1 MAPTRGGETVKGW
14 LLPLTVLLATC
25 LAADVLVADEAGA
38 DDADATEF
46 RSLDQQVQS
55 LKKEV
60 LDLNRELF
68 LLEEDLLF
76 PANSQVA
83 MYVSL
88 DTGTFFDLES
98 VTVEM
103 NGKEVAN
110 YLYTER
116 EAEALRRG
124 GVHRIHVGNVKVGE
138 HELVAFFS
146 GRGPHG
152 RDYRRGADLVFEKG
166 IGAKYMELMIS
177 DREHKQQPEFV
188 ITEWE

>member
-1 MAPTRGGETVKGW
+1 MKAGF
-14 LLPLTVLLATC
+14 LPLTLLLATC
-25 LAADVLVADEAGA
+25 LAADVLVADEAGS
-38 DDADATEF
+38 DDADAKEF
-46 RSLDQQVQS
+46 RSLDQQTQS

-83 MYVSL
+83 MYVSV

-138 HELVAFFS
+138 HELIAFFS

>member
-1 MAPTRGGETVKGW
+1 MKGW
-14 LLPLTVLLATC
+14 LLPLVLLAAGVHADT
-25 LAADVLVADEAGA
+25 AATGTTGA
-38 DDADATEF
+38 DDTDAQEF

-55 LKKEV
+55 LKKDV

-88 DTGTFFDLES
+88 DVGTFFDVES
-98 VTVEM
+98 VTLEL

-177 DREHKQQPEFV
+177 DRTHKQQPEFV

>member
-1 MAPTRGGETVKGW
+1 VRR
-14 LLPLTVLLATC
+14 LLFPLLLLVITGINAHVLSAD
-25 LAADVLVADEAGA
+25 AADAANSGNVGNAEDEQ
-38 DDADATEF
+38 EF

-83 MYVSL
+83 MFVSL
-88 DTGTFFDLES
+88 DVGIFFDVES
-98 VTVEM
+98 VSLEV

-124 GVHRIHVGNVKVGE
+124 GVHRIHVGNLQLGE

-146 GRGPHG
+146 GKGPHG
-152 RDYRRGADLVFEKG
+152 RDYRRGADLVFDKG
-166 IGAKYMELMIS
+166 IGAKYMELKIS
-177 DREHKQQPEFV
+177 DRKHKQQPEFV
-188 ITEWE
+188 VTEWE

>member
-1 MAPTRGGETVKGW
+1 VRR
-14 LLPLTVLLATC
+14 LLFPLLLLVITGINAHVLSAD
-25 LAADVLVADEAGA
+25 AADAANSGNVGNSEDEQ
-38 DDADATEF
+38 EF

-83 MYVSL
+83 MFVSL
-88 DTGTFFDLES
+88 DVGIFFDVES
-98 VTVEM
+98 VSLEV

-124 GVHRIHVGNVKVGE
+124 GVHRIHVGNLKVGE

-146 GRGPHG
+146 GKGPHG
-152 RDYRRGADLVFEKG
+152 RDYRRGADLVFDKG
-166 IGAKYMELMIS
+166 IGAKYMELKIS
-177 DREHKQQPEFV
+177 DRKHKQQPEFV
-188 ITEWE
+188 VTEWE

>member
-1 MAPTRGGETVKGW
+1 VKR
-14 LLPLTVLLATC
+14 LLFPLLLLVITGINAQVLSAGAAGDVRADDQ
-25 LAADVLVADEAGA
+25 AADEE
-38 DDADATEF
+38 EF
-46 RSLDQQVQS
+46 RALDQQVQS

-83 MYVSL
+83 MFVSL
-88 DTGTFFDLES
+88 DVGTFFDVES
-98 VTVEM
+98 VSLEL
-103 NGKEVAN
+103 NGKEVAH

-124 GVHRIHVGNVKVGE
+124 GVHRIHVSNLKVGE

-146 GRGPHG
+146 GKGPHG
-152 RDYRRGADLVFEKG
+152 RDYRRGADVMFDKG
-166 IGAKYMELMIS
+166 IGAKYMELQIS
-177 DREHKQQPEFV
+177 DREHKQQPGFL

>member
-1 MAPTRGGETVKGW
+1 MKR
-14 LLPLTVLLATC
+14 LLFPLLLMVITGINAQVLS
-25 LAADVLVADEAGA
+25 
-38 DDADATEF
+38 ADAAATGDGGNTADAGDKEEF

-83 MYVSL
+83 MFVSL
-88 DTGTFFDLES
+88 DVGTFFEVES
-98 VTVEM
+98 VSLEL

-124 GVHRIHVGNVKVGE
+124 GVHRIHVGNVKVGD

-146 GRGPHG
+146 GKGPHG
-152 RDYRRGADLVFEKG
+152 RDYRRGADLTFEKG
-166 IGAKYMELMIS
+166 IGAKYMELQIS